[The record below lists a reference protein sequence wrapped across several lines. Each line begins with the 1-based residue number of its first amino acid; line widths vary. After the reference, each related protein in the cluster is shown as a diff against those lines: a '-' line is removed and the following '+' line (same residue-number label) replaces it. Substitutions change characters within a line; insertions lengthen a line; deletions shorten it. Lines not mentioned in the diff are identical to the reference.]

1 MDTTPFDIICSV
13 DYSGLQSLLVV
24 MFYGLLGIFGIL
36 SVFLAYELEEEKYHY
51 ELEEKQENLAPQVA
65 IHKSILNGSLG
76 FFDRSPSF
84 IISYLMIPASSAST
98 PTHSVEV
105 NTITNK
111 NKVHI
116 PTSWSIPRGLNT
128 ILLLFGLIWLNGC
141 EIPKSKEG
149 NWYAIPSPPGQPM
162 AQCYYFNV
170 QGHSNGTGG
179 VVCF

>member
-1 MDTTPFDIICSV
+1 MNTTPFDIICSV

-24 MFYGLLGIFGIL
+24 MFYGLLGVIGFMFI
-36 SVFLAYELEEEKYHY
+36 FLAYEFEEEKYHY
-51 ELEEKQENLAPQVA
+51 ELEENLAPQVA

-84 IISYLMIPASSAST
+84 IISYLMIPS
-98 PTHSVEV
+98 THSVEV

-116 PTSWSIPRGLNT
+116 PTSWSIPSGLNT
-128 ILLLFGLIWLNGC
+128 ILLLIGLVWLSGC
-141 EIPKSKEG
+141 EVPKTKEG
-149 NWYAIPSPPGQPM
+149 NWYAIPSPPAQPM
-162 AQCYYFNV
+162 AECYYFNV
-170 QGHSNGTGG
+170 QGQHSNGTGG